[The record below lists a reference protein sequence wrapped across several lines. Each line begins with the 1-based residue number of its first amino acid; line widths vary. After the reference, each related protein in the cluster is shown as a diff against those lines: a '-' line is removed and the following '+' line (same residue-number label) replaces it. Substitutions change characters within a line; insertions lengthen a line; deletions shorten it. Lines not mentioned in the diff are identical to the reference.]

1 MNKTISTLALTL
13 FAGMSMAAALP
24 AAEAEA
30 GHKRTHCVKIGFFTK
45 ATNCDDR
52 VIKRKHQTTPT
63 SERLLTRRTNLSP
76 NTDFGQEKVGGGG
89 DSGGGGNGG
98 GNRSDIRLKREIAV
112 IGKLP
117 NGLKL
122 YKFKYL
128 WSDVEWVGVM
138 AQDVLKVAP
147 EAVITG
153 KDGFFRVRYDL
164 LGTAM
169 KTFDQ
174 WKAEMASIEDLPQA
188 A

>member
-1 MNKTISTLALTL
+1 MNKTVPTLALTL
-13 FAGMSMAAALP
+13 FAGVSMTAALP
-24 AAEAEA
+24 SADAEA
-30 GHKRTHCVKIGFFTK
+30 GHKRTHCVQDG
-45 ATNCDDR
+45 ATTNATTCTE
-52 VIKRKHQTTPT
+52 RKQ
-63 SERLLTRRTNLSP
+63 RRQLTFRPRRPRPATVLYNFRPDPEL
-76 NTDFGQEKVGGGG
+76 GQEKVGGGAG
-89 DSGGGGNGG
+89 GAGGGGG

-128 WSDVEWVGVM
+128 WSNVEWVGVM

-153 KDGFFRVRYDL
+153 KDGFYRVRYDL

-174 WKAEMASIEDLPQA
+174 WQAEMARIEDLPLA